1 MDMAFP
7 DFDIKIGNGFC
18 GRGHNSCS
26 FQPNLMKKILVID
39 DEEWLREMIH
49 LALKQK
55 GFEVIEAING
65 ADGIEKARKELPD
78 LILCDVNME
87 KVDGYLT
94 LSSLRTEAPTA
105 SIPFILMTGL
115 ADNAGMRHGM
125 ELGADDYLPKPFTT
139 DALYAAVDARL
150 KKAQTVRDEAE
161 RKLAHLRDNI
171 SLMLPHE
178 LRTPLNGILAYGEI
192 LAADA
197 AKLKPAEIAEMGHV
211 VHQSGKRLER
221 LIENF
226 LIYAQLELIAA
237 DPKNVNALRI
247 GRTEQP
253 AALIEKHA
261 AAQAAFMDRSADLS
275 LELADIPLPMA
286 EEYLSKI
293 VDELAQN
300 AFKFSDPGTPVQLTL
315 ARGVQRHHADH
326 QRPGPRIFHRANHAR
341 RRLHAIRPQDAG
353 TAGIGARPR
362 HHQTARRP
370 ARRHAFHCERTE
382 HGRRH
387 RGQIPQDEGRT
398 TGRLMAG

>member
-1 MDMAFP
+1 
-7 DFDIKIGNGFC
+7 
-18 GRGHNSCS
+18 
-26 FQPNLMKKILVID
+26 MKKILVID

-139 DALYAAVDARL
+139 DGLYAAVDARL

-197 AKLKPAEIAEMGHV
+197 GKLKPAEIAEMGHV

-226 LIYAQLELIAA
+226 LIYAQLELVAA
-237 DPKNVNALRI
+237 DPKNVNALRT
-247 GRTEQP
+247 GRTEHP
-253 AALIEKHA
+253 AALIERHA
-261 AAQAAFMDRSADLS
+261 GAQATFANRAPDLS
-275 LELADIPLPMA
+275 FALTDVPVPMA
-286 EEYLSKI
+286 EEYLSKV

-300 AFKFSDPGTPVQLTL
+300 AFKFSDPGTPVRLTL
-315 ARGVQRHHADH
+315 EDGFNAISLSISDQGRGFSTEQITRVGAYMQFDRKMQEQQGLGLGLA
-326 QRPGPRIFHRANHAR
+326 ITK
-341 RRLHAIRPQDAG
+341 RLVALHGGTLSIVSEPNAG
-353 TAGIGARPR
+353 ALISAKLPKMKNGA
-362 HHQTARRP
+362 P
-370 ARRHAFHCERTE
+370 A
-382 HGRRH
+382 
-387 RGQIPQDEGRT
+387 
-398 TGRLMAG
+398 

>member
-1 MDMAFP
+1 M
-7 DFDIKIGNGFC
+7 N
-18 GRGHNSCS
+18 
-26 FQPNLMKKILVID
+26 KILVID
-39 DEEWLREMIH
+39 DEEWLREMIY

-55 GFEVIEAING
+55 GFEVIEAVNG

-139 DALYAAVDARL
+139 DALYAAVNARL
-150 KKAQTVRDEAE
+150 QKAQTVRDEAE

-237 DPKNVNALRI
+237 DPKNVNALRL
-247 GRTEQP
+247 GRTEHP
-253 AALIEKHA
+253 VALLEKHA
-261 AAQAAFMDRSADLS
+261 AAQAVLANRSPDLS
-275 LELADIPLPMA
+275 FELADIPVPMA
-286 EEYLSKI
+286 EEYLSKV

-300 AFKFSDPGTPVQLTL
+300 AFKFSDPGSSVRLTL
-315 ARGVQRHHADH
+315 TEAFNTITLAISDQGRGFTTEQITRVGAYMQFDRTMQEQQGLGLGLVIAKRLVALHGGTLSIVSE
-326 QRPGPRIFHRANHAR
+326 PGM
-341 RRLHAIRPQDAG
+341 
-353 TAGIGARPR
+353 GAVISAKFPKAK
-362 HHQTARRP
+362 TETP
-370 ARRHAFHCERTE
+370 A
-382 HGRRH
+382 
-387 RGQIPQDEGRT
+387 
-398 TGRLMAG
+398 

>member
-1 MDMAFP
+1 
-7 DFDIKIGNGFC
+7 
-18 GRGHNSCS
+18 
-26 FQPNLMKKILVID
+26 MKKILVID

-55 GFEVIEAING
+55 GFEVIEAVNG

-139 DALYAAVDARL
+139 DALYAAVNARL

-237 DPKNVNALRI
+237 DPKNVNALRL
-247 GRTEQP
+247 GRTEHP
-253 AALIEKHA
+253 VALLEKHA
-261 AAQAAFMDRSADLS
+261 AAQAVLANRSPDLS
-275 LELADIPLPMA
+275 FELADIPVPMA
-286 EEYLSKI
+286 EEYLSKV

-300 AFKFSDPGTPVQLTL
+300 AFKFSDPGSAVRLTL
-315 ARGVQRHHADH
+315 AEVFNTITLSISDQGRGFSTEQITRVGAYMQFDRTMQEQQGLGLGLVIAKRLVALHGGTLSIVSE
-326 QRPGPRIFHRANHAR
+326 PGM
-341 RRLHAIRPQDAG
+341 
-353 TAGIGARPR
+353 GAVISAKFPKAK
-362 HHQTARRP
+362 TETP
-370 ARRHAFHCERTE
+370 A
-382 HGRRH
+382 
-387 RGQIPQDEGRT
+387 
-398 TGRLMAG
+398 

>member
-1 MDMAFP
+1 
-7 DFDIKIGNGFC
+7 
-18 GRGHNSCS
+18 
-26 FQPNLMKKILVID
+26 MKKILVID

-55 GFEVIEAING
+55 GFEVVEAING

-139 DALYAAVDARL
+139 DGLYAAVDARL

-197 AKLKPAEIAEMGHV
+197 GKLKPAEIAEMGHV

-226 LIYAQLELIAA
+226 LIYAQLELVAA
-237 DPKNVNALRI
+237 DPNNVNALRT
-247 GRTEQP
+247 GRTDHP

-261 AAQAAFMDRSADLS
+261 TAQAAFANRSSDLS
-275 LELADIPLPMA
+275 FALTDMPMPMA
-286 EEYLSKI
+286 EEYLSKV

-300 AFKFSDPGTPVQLTL
+300 AFKFSEPGTPVRLALEDGFNALTL
-315 ARGVQRHHADH
+315 TISDKGRGFSTEQITRVGAYMQFDRKMQEQQGLGLGLA
-326 QRPGPRIFHRANHAR
+326 ITK
-341 RRLHAIRPQDAG
+341 RLVALHGGTLSIVSEPNAG
-353 TAGIGARPR
+353 ALISAKLPKTKGE
-362 HHQTARRP
+362 T
-370 ARRHAFHCERTE
+370 
-382 HGRRH
+382 
-387 RGQIPQDEGRT
+387 
-398 TGRLMAG
+398 LS